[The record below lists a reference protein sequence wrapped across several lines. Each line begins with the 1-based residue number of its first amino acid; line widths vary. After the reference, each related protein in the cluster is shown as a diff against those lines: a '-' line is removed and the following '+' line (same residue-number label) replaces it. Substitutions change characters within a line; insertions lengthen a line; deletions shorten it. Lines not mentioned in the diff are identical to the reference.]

1 MAFIKKKEVEQFRV
15 FALELNSFVEDP
27 FKQEYSEAIT
37 PELAAILGGVGTG
50 FLGIS
55 TIFTWLSGMSGAQI
69 MAALASFG
77 FGGAVGGIATLT
89 VSVAVPVVLV
99 AGSFY
104 TVANQRKLKQE
115 LIKLFRF
122 VKNLEPKLV
131 DDERSKV
138 QELLKSIDLTMVELK
153 KLYKISKV
161 K

>member
-1 MAFIKKKEVEQFRV
+1 
-15 FALELNSFVEDP
+15 
-27 FKQEYSEAIT
+27 
-37 PELAAILGGVGTG
+37 
-50 FLGIS
+50 
-55 TIFTWLSGMSGAQI
+55 

-104 TVANQRKLKQE
+104 TVDNQRKLKKE

-153 KLYKISKV
+153 KRYKISKV

>member
-50 FLGIS
+50 VLGIS

-99 AGSFY
+99 
-104 TVANQRKLKQE
+104 
-115 LIKLFRF
+115 
-122 VKNLEPKLV
+122 
-131 DDERSKV
+131 
-138 QELLKSIDLTMVELK
+138 
-153 KLYKISKV
+153 
-161 K
+161 